1 MKAILVI
8 AINFVREQRWPVLV
22 MLLWVL
28 LLAFLGLTTEAA
40 RSKRPTPIKEQGE
53 DLLFVFKQVAVY
65 VVAFSVFFGSS
76 AIFNDR
82 RSRRILSVLSKAIG
96 RQDYLSGLVLGITLA
111 SAIYC
116 IALGVTGSWTLGEV
130 GFPVRQVWFLMV
142 CLLAACMLAGTV
154 ALMFSTFL
162 NPFFAAG
169 ATAATMGLP
178 FLLSHTSGN
187 AMWTLVIPVNALAAA
202 VLKSSFEAPATG
214 SWMAIFLALAETVV
228 FWFLAAKIFSYMD
241 IAVSV
246 E

>member
-1 MKAILVI
+1 MKAILLI
-8 AINFVREQRWPVLV
+8 AINFVREQRWPILV

-28 LLAFLGLTTEAA
+28 LLAFLGLNTEAA
-40 RSKRPTPIKEQGE
+40 RQRE

-82 RSRRILSVLSKAIG
+82 RSRRILGVLSKAVG
-96 RQDYLSGLVLGITLA
+96 RQQYLSGLVLGVTIA
-111 SAIYC
+111 SGIYC
-116 IALGVTGSWTLGEV
+116 FALGLTGSWTLGQS
-130 GFPVRQVWFLMV
+130 GFPVWQVWFLMI
-142 CLLAACMLAGTV
+142 CLLAACMLAGTL

-169 ATAATMGLP
+169 ATAAVMGLP
-178 FLLSHTSGN
+178 ALASYTSGYSQWEV
-187 AMWTLVIPVNALAAA
+187 AIPVYALAAA
-202 VLKSSFEAPATG
+202 VLKSSFDAPHTA
-214 SWMAIFLALAETVV
+214 SWLPVFLAVIETMV
-228 FWFLAAKIFSYMD
+228 FWLIAARIFSYVD

>member
-1 MKAILVI
+1 VKPVLVV
-8 AINFVREQRWPVLV
+8 AINFVREQRWPILV

-40 RSKRPTPIKEQGE
+40 RQGE

-96 RQDYLSGLVLGITLA
+96 RKQYLTGLFLGITIA

-116 IALGVTGSWTLGEV
+116 FALGLTGSWTLGDA
-130 GFPVRQVWFLMV
+130 GFPIREVWFLMV

-169 ATAATMGLP
+169 ATAAAMGLP

-187 AMWTLVIPVNALAAA
+187 AQWRLLIPVNALAAT

-214 SWMAIFLALAETVV
+214 SWFPIFLALAETFV
-228 FWFLAAKIFSYMD
+228 FWFAATKIFSYMD

>member
-1 MKAILVI
+1 VKSVLLI
-8 AINFVREQRWPVLV
+8 AINFVREQRWPILV

-28 LLAFLGLTTEAA
+28 LLAFLGLSTEAG
-40 RSKRPTPIKEQGE
+40 RQRE

-76 AIFNDR
+76 AIYNDR
-82 RSRRILSVLSKAIG
+82 RSRRILSVLSKAVA
-96 RQDYLSGLVLGITLA
+96 RQQYLSGLVLGITIA

-116 IALGVTGSWTLGEV
+116 FTLGVTGSWTLGQS
-130 GFPVRQVWFLMV
+130 GFRVREVWFLMV
-142 CLLAACMLAGTV
+142 CLLGACTLAGTV

-169 ATAATMGLP
+169 ATAAVMGLP
-178 FLLSHTSGN
+178 ALASYTSGSSQWGL
-187 AMWTLVIPVNALAAA
+187 AIPVYALVAA
-202 VLKSSFEAPATG
+202 VLKSSFESPATY
-214 SWMAIFLALAETVV
+214 SWVPIILALGETLV
-228 FWFLAAKIFSYMD
+228 FWFVAARIFSYVD

>member
-1 MKAILVI
+1 MKPILLI
-8 AINFVREQRWPVLV
+8 AVNFVREQRWPILVL
-22 MLLWVL
+22 LLWVL
-28 LLAFLGLTTEAA
+28 VLAFLGLATDAA
-40 RSKRPTPIKEQGE
+40 RQRE

-96 RQDYLSGLVLGITLA
+96 RRDYLSGLVLGITFA

-116 IALGVTGSWTLGEV
+116 FTLGLTGSWTLGDA
-130 GFPVRQVWFLMV
+130 GFPVSQVWYLML
-142 CLLAACMLAGTV
+142 CLLVACALAGTV

-169 ATAATMGLP
+169 ATAAVMSLP
-178 FLLSHTSGN
+178 AMASYVSGS
-187 AMWTLVIPVNALAAA
+187 AAWGYVIPVYVLTST
-202 VLKSSFEAPATG
+202 VLKSSFNSPGAV
-214 SWMAIFLALAETVV
+214 SWLPILLAVAETLVLWLV
-228 FWFLAAKIFSYMD
+228 SAQIFSYVD